1 VVGALLR
8 GLGAARVHPGI
19 DARHEALTRL
29 FVAAVLWLA
38 RSGATWRLQP
48 AEFGSWNS
56 VYKRFARWQEKD
68 VLEMLDRAV
77 ARGSAAIHPRNGRRL
92 TSVSATHGRP
102 LHDAAR
108 SRKHAGQHAPLDL
121 TAGQAGEVPQAS
133 DLLAMVAI
141 VTVEA
146 VLADRAH
153 DSDLLRANVS

>member
-1 VVGALLR
+1 VVGALLC

-19 DARHEALTRL
+19 DAKHEALTRL

-38 RSGATWRLQP
+38 RSGAAWRLQP

-92 TSVSATHGRP
+92 TSVWP
-102 LHDAAR
+102 LTGGLSTTLR
-108 SRKHAGQHAPLDL
+108 
-121 TAGQAGEVPQAS
+121 
-133 DLLAMVAI
+133 
-141 VTVEA
+141 
-146 VLADRAH
+146 VLANA
-153 DSDLLRANVS
+153 LGNTLRLT

>member
-1 VVGALLR
+1 
-8 GLGAARVHPGI
+8 
-19 DARHEALTRL
+19 
-29 FVAAVLWLA
+29 
-38 RSGATWRLQP
+38 
-48 AEFGSWNS
+48 
-56 VYKRFARWQEKD
+56 
-68 VLEMLDRAV
+68 MMDRAV
-77 ARGSAAIHPRNGRRL
+77 ARGSAAIHPRYGRRL
-92 TSVSATHGRP
+92 TGVLATDGRP

-108 SRKHAGQHAPLDL
+108 SRKRAGQHAPLDL